1 MIVTFYDVLH
11 LTTGVQRPGRAI
23 IPLDAAHTFYIL
35 RVREGEQRKQ
45 G

>member
-1 MIVTFYDVLH
+1 MHTVAV
-11 LTTGVQRPGRAI
+11 TTGTQRPGRAI